1 MKVAVWDTYVTKKD
15 GTIMHFD
22 IIVPEDLKDAE
33 TIYNFGKDYLKSKSQ
48 DGQPLSSRE
57 CKFCHIE
64 SVNPDWKDFILQ
76 QGYFIYEIKNC
87 N

>member
-22 IIVPEDLKDAE
+22 IIVPEEQKDQSI
-33 TIYNFGKDYLKSKSQ
+33 IYGFGKQYLKKKNLPDLPLTSK
-48 DGQPLSSRE
+48 E
-57 CKFCHIE
+57 CTFCHLQE
-64 SVNPDWKDFILQ
+64 VRPDWRQNIIDK
-76 QGYFIYEIKNC
+76 GYHIYEMENC